1 MIKVA
6 YPATIPGPVGELQ
19 ILIDFPTSHAAAS
32 GIAVIAHP
40 HPQMG
45 GTLHNKV
52 VHTLAKTLAQR
63 GYVAVRF
70 NFRGVA
76 QSAGEYD
83 HGIGEVDD
91 YLAVLVW
98 SSAFFELT
106 HLWVAGFSFGSFIAA
121 SVVSRL
127 PSWIDLQGTWL
138 IAPPIA
144 RMNFDALPPLPI
156 STYVVQGT
164 LDEVVDPS
172 NTYAW
177 CATRAEQVLLLKL
190 ENAGHFFHKRLSD
203 LQQLLLPTLPAVN
216 STSN

>member
-19 ILIDFPTSHAAAS
+19 IVIDFPVSHVAPS

-52 VHTLAKTLAQR
+52 VHILAKTLAQR
-63 GYVAVRF
+63 GYIAVRF
-70 NFRGVA
+70 NFRGVG

-83 HGIGEVDD
+83 YGGGEVDD

-98 SSAFFELT
+98 AAAFFERT
-106 HLWVAGFSFGSFIAA
+106 RLWVAGFSFGSFIAA
-121 SVVSRL
+121 SVLSRL
-127 PSWIDLQGTWL
+127 PSGIDLQGTWL
-138 IAPPIA
+138 IAPPVA
-144 RMNFDALPPLPI
+144 RMHFDALPPLPT

-177 CATRAEQVLLLKL
+177 CAMRAEQVNLLKL
-190 ENAGHFFHKRLSD
+190 ENAGHFFHQRLSD
-203 LQQLLLPTLPAVN
+203 LQQLLLPTLSAVKP
-216 STSN
+216 TSN